1 MIAIEILMAYC
12 RADGEDAQ
20 QLVEDAAQDAEN
32 FLDALGADPAHPLY
46 NKALK
51 ALTLHFFDN
60 PEGGDL
66 SPALKKMLNT
76 LKT

>member
-12 RADGEDAQ
+12 RADGEDEQ
-20 QLVEDAAQDAEN
+20 KLVEDAAQDAEN
-32 FLDALGADPAHPLY
+32 ALSAQGADPMHPMY

-51 ALTLHFFDN
+51 ALTLHFYDN